1 MSPGPSLSQ
10 VLHDW
15 TEIYMRRSFRD
26 FKHFMDEHDL
36 SPSQAGTLMRL
47 HHCGVEGVSDIGE
60 HLGITAP
67 AASQMVE
74 RLVQAGL
81 LERRE
86 DPNDRRFK
94 HIALTVQGAA
104 LIASGIA
111 ARRKWLERVTAELG
125 PEEQQTVAGALT
137 LLVNAARKLEGEPA
151 RSLPDPDPGQ
161 N

>member
-1 MSPGPSLSQ
+1 MSLEPSLTQ

-47 HHCGVEGVSDIGE
+47 YHCVAEGVSDIGE

-74 RLVQAGL
+74 RLVQGGL

-86 DPNDRRFK
+86 DPHDRRYK
-94 HIALTVQGAA
+94 QIVLTLRGTA

-111 ARRKWLERVTAELG
+111 SRRQWLEQVTAELS
-125 PEEQQTVAGALT
+125 PDEQQTVAGALT

-151 RSLPDPDPGQ
+151 RSLPEPEPGQ
-161 N
+161 I

>member
-1 MSPGPSLSQ
+1 MSPEALLSQ

-15 TEIYMRRSFRD
+15 TEIYMRRSFRE
-26 FKHFMDEHDL
+26 FKQFMDEHGL

-47 HHCGVEGVSDIGE
+47 HHCGADGVSDIGE
-60 HLGITAP
+60 HLGISAP

-74 RLVQAGL
+74 RLVQGGL

-86 DPNDRRFK
+86 DPQDRRYK
-94 HIALTVQGAA
+94 HIALTLHGNA

-111 ARRKWLERVTAELG
+111 ARRQWLEQVTAELS
-125 PEEQQTVAGALT
+125 PEEQQTVARALT

-151 RSLPDPDPGQ
+151 RSLSRPEPGER
-161 N
+161 

>member
-1 MSPGPSLSQ
+1 MSPEAALSQ

-47 HHCGVEGVSDIGE
+47 YHCGAEGVSDIGE
-60 HLGITAP
+60 HLGISAP

-74 RLVQAGL
+74 RLVKAGL

-86 DPNDRRFK
+86 DPDDRRYK
-94 HIALTVQGAA
+94 QIVLTVRGNA
-104 LIASGIA
+104 LIAGGIA
-111 ARRKWLERVTAELG
+111 ARRQWLEQVTAELS

-137 LLVNAARKLEGEPA
+137 LLVNAARNLEGEPA
-151 RSLPDPDPGQ
+151 QSLSQPEPGAR
-161 N
+161 